1 MTTLLHK
8 EESYQIIGLCI
19 EVHNNLGAGFLE
31 IVYKDALEFEFRRR
45 GIPYTREKEYLVNY
59 KGIILPHKFYADF
72 VVYDSIILEVKSLS
86 GINDEH
92 IAQCINYLK
101 VSGNQ
106 LSLLV
111 NFGDLKLNYKRIVLS
126 QTKQ

>member
-19 EVHNNLGAGFLE
+19 EVHNQLGSGFLE

-45 GIPYTREKEYLVNY
+45 GIPYFREKEYIINY
-59 KGIILPHKFYADF
+59 KGIILPHRFYADF
-72 VVYDSIILEVKSLS
+72 IVFDSIILEVKCIS
-86 GINDEH
+86 GFADEH
-92 IAQCINYLK
+92 TAQCINYLK

-106 LSLLV
+106 LALLV
-111 NFGDLKLNYKRIVLS
+111 NFGDLKLTYKRIVLS
-126 QTKQ
+126 QR